1 MAQKRFREC
10 ITLEEIP
17 HFNTVFEKFLN
28 NNLCLKLD
36 LIHLL
41 FHFMCSLVLTK
52 IVTRNIKYSGLNAEY
67 SIQYNRTKK
76 KLSLYLQQFFTVK
89 ISANEKRGKTKICKL
104 NYSVESGKTPESYKP
119 QQLGQVCT
127 DNFQQPRSHRGGKG
141 LLIAP
146 IVLVPLK
153 SR

>member
-17 HFNTVFEKFLN
+17 HFNTVFERFLN

-67 SIQYNRTKK
+67 SIQYNRTKNK
-76 KLSLYLQQFFTVK
+76 SCLF
-89 ISANEKRGKTKICKL
+89 I
-104 NYSVESGKTPESYKP
+104 YSNFSQLRFQLMRKGAKP
-119 QQLGQVCT
+119 KYV
-127 DNFQQPRSHRGGKG
+127 N
-141 LLIAP
+141 
-146 IVLVPLK
+146 
-153 SR
+153 